1 MRIALVEE
9 VVTRFTPAETQLMS
23 RMVAS
28 SNAPQAAGAAREKL
42 LTDGSLIRPE
52 PCVFAIAALHGCNS
66 TLGTIVRGLRRLRR
80 PPRVRRA
87 VDHDASE
94 RDGHGAKPERPP
106 RLEPDGRRLRPL
118 RGRAAADGP
127 ALRARGRARPGR
139 EPCFGRRPTL

>member
-9 VVTRFTPAETQLMS
+9 VVTRFAPAETQLMS

-66 TLGTIVRGLRRLRR
+66 TLVTIVRGLRRVGKAPKGEGRGGPAAR
-80 PPRVRRA
+80 G
-87 VDHDASE
+87 
-94 RDGHGAKPERPP
+94 RDGHGAR
-106 RLEPDGRRLRPL
+106 
-118 RGRAAADGP
+118 
-127 ALRARGRARPGR
+127 
-139 EPCFGRRPTL
+139 